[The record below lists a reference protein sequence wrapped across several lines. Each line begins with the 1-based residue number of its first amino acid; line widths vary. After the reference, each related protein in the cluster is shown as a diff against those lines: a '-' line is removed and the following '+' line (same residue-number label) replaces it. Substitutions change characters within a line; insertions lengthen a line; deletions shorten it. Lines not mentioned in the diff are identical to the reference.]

1 MSLLIVGMSH
11 RTAPVALLERT
22 SFGPEDLSKA
32 LHQLLEDGHVDEAL
46 VLSTCNRIEIVAEV
60 ERFHGGV
67 NHISALLA
75 RRSGLSASELGAHL
89 YVHYED
95 VAVGHLFSVAAGLDS
110 MVVGESQVL
119 GQLRSAYAL
128 ARAESAAGRVV
139 HELCQQALRV
149 GKRVHTDTGIDRV
162 GASVV
167 AVALDAAAPVL
178 GADLTGR
185 RAVVVG
191 AGAMGALAG
200 TTMRRRGL
208 TDLVI
213 ANRSSANAARLAES
227 LNGRAVEMA
236 ALDAELVAADVVLAS
251 TGATGIVIAAG
262 VIERAMAARDSRPL
276 VILDLA
282 LPRDVDPAAA
292 AVPGVTYI
300 DLDHLRSEL
309 EGSQSQHDVSAARA
323 IVEEEV
329 AAFVT
334 RQRSVAVA
342 PTVAALRSYAAD
354 VVDAELL
361 RLAGRVPDLGPQDR
375 AEVAQAVRRVVD
387 KLLHAPT
394 VRVKELASVPGGEA
408 YAAVL
413 RELFGLDPDR
423 RDLAEAVALPTEIS
437 GEGRA

>member
-22 SFGPEDLSKA
+22 SFGRDDMGKA
-32 LHQLLEDGHVDEAL
+32 LHDLLEGEHVDEAL
-46 VLSTCNRIEIVAEV
+46 LLSTCNRIEVVAEV

-67 NHISALLA
+67 NDISALLA
-75 RRSGLSASELGAHL
+75 RQSGQPASELGAHL

-95 VAVGHLFSVAAGLDS
+95 AAVAHLFSVAAGLDS
-110 MVVGESQVL
+110 MVLGESQVL

-128 ARAESAAGRVV
+128 AREESAVGRVL

-167 AVALDAAAPVL
+167 AAALDASAPVL

-213 ANRSSANAARLAES
+213 ANRSTANAARLAES
-227 LNGRAVEMA
+227 LSGRAVEMA
-236 ALDAELVAADVVLAS
+236 ALDAELVAADIVLAS
-251 TGATGIVIAAG
+251 TGAAGVVIPAE
-262 VIERAMAARDSRPL
+262 VIERAMAARASRPL

-300 DLDHLRSEL
+300 DLEHLRSAL
-309 EGSQSQHDVSAARA
+309 DGSHSERDVGAARS
-323 IVEEEV
+323 IVEAEV

-334 RQRSVAVA
+334 WQRSVAVA
-342 PTVAALRSYAAD
+342 PTVAALRSYAAT

-361 RLAGRVPDLGPQDR
+361 RLAGRIPDLGPQDR

-423 RDLAEAVALPTEIS
+423 RDLSEAVALPVELTAE
-437 GEGRA
+437 AQP

>member
-11 RTAPVALLERT
+11 RTAPVALLERA
-22 SFGPEDLSKA
+22 SFGRDDIGKA
-32 LHQLLEDGHVDEAL
+32 LHELLEGEHVHEAVL
-46 VLSTCNRIEIVAEV
+46 LSTCNRIEVVADV

-67 NHISALLA
+67 NEVSALLSQ
-75 RRSGLSASELGAHL
+75 RSGQPAGELSAHL

-95 VAVGHLFSVAAGLDS
+95 AAVAHLFSVAAGLDS

-128 ARAESAAGRVV
+128 AREESAVGRVL

-167 AVALDAAAPVL
+167 AVALDAAAQVL
-178 GADLTGR
+178 GPDLAGR

-227 LNGRAVEMA
+227 LSGRAVEMA
-236 ALDAELVAADVVLAS
+236 ALDAELVAADLVLAS
-251 TGATGIVIAAG
+251 TGATGIVIPAE
-262 VIERAMAARDSRPL
+262 VIERAMAARDGRPL

-292 AVPGVTYI
+292 AMPGVTYI
-300 DLDHLRSEL
+300 DLEHLRAVL
-309 EGSQSQHDVSAARA
+309 DGSQSQQDVSAARL
-323 IVEEEV
+323 IVEAEV
-329 AAFVT
+329 AGFVT
-334 RQRSVAVA
+334 WQRSVAVA
-342 PTVAALRSYAAD
+342 PTVAALRSYAAE

-361 RLAGRVPDLGPQDR
+361 RLAGRVPDLRPDDR
-375 AEVAQAVRRVVD
+375 VEVANAVRRVVD

-423 RDLAEAVALPTEIS
+423 LDLAEAVALPAELTAETHP
-437 GEGRA
+437 

>member
-11 RTAPVALLERT
+11 RTAPVALLERA
-22 SFGPEDLSKA
+22 SFGRDDIGKA
-32 LHQLLEDGHVDEAL
+32 LHELLEGEHVHEAVL
-46 VLSTCNRIEIVAEV
+46 LSTCNRIEVVADV

-67 NHISALLA
+67 NEVSALLSQQ
-75 RRSGLSASELGAHL
+75 SGQPAGELSAHL

-95 VAVGHLFSVAAGLDS
+95 AAVAHLFSVAAGLDS

-128 ARAESAAGRVV
+128 AREESAVGRVL

-167 AVALDAAAPVL
+167 AVALDAAAQVL
-178 GADLTGR
+178 GPDLAGR

-227 LNGRAVEMA
+227 LSGRAVEMA
-236 ALDAELVAADVVLAS
+236 ALDAELVAADLVLAS
-251 TGATGIVIAAG
+251 TGATGIVIQAE
-262 VIERAMAARDSRPL
+262 VIERAMAARDGRPL

-292 AVPGVTYI
+292 AMPGVTYI
-300 DLDHLRSEL
+300 DLEHLRAVL
-309 EGSQSQHDVSAARA
+309 DGSQSQQDVSAARL
-323 IVEEEV
+323 IVEAEV
-329 AAFVT
+329 AGFVT
-334 RQRSVAVA
+334 WQRSVAVA
-342 PTVAALRSYAAD
+342 PTVAALRSYAAE

-361 RLAGRVPDLGPQDR
+361 RLAGRVPDLRPDDR
-375 AEVAQAVRRVVD
+375 VEVANAVRRVVD

-423 RDLAEAVALPTEIS
+423 LDLAEAVALPAELTAETHP
-437 GEGRA
+437 

>member
-22 SFGPEDLSKA
+22 SFGRPEVAKA
-32 LHQLLEDGHVDEAL
+32 LHELLDGEHVDEAL
-46 VLSTCNRIEIVAEV
+46 LLSTCNRIEVVAEV

-67 NHISALLA
+67 NDISALLA
-75 RRSGLSASELGAHL
+75 RQSGRQAGELSAHL

-95 VAVGHLFSVAAGLDS
+95 AAVAHLFSVAAGLDS

-128 ARAESAAGRVV
+128 ARAESAVGRVL
-139 HELCQQALRV
+139 HELSQQALRV

-167 AVALDAAAPVL
+167 AVALDVAARVL
-178 GADLTGR
+178 GEDLTGR
-185 RAVVVG
+185 RALVVG

-213 ANRSSANAARLAES
+213 ANRSIANAARLAETLS
-227 LNGRAVEMA
+227 GRAVEMA

-251 TGATGIVIAAG
+251 TGATGIVIPVD
-262 VIERAMAARDSRPL
+262 VIERAVAARGDRPL

-292 AVPGVTYI
+292 ALPGVTYI
-300 DLDHLRSEL
+300 DLEHLRTVL
-309 EGSQSQHDVSAARA
+309 DGSRSQQDVSAARS
-323 IVEEEV
+323 IVEAEV
-329 AAFVT
+329 VAFVT
-334 RQRSVAVA
+334 WQRSVAVA
-342 PTVAALRSYAAD
+342 PTVAALRSYAAE

-394 VRVKELASVPGGEA
+394 VRVKELASAPGGEG

-423 RDLAEAVALPTEIS
+423 RDLSEAVALPAELT
-437 GEGRA
+437 GETHP

>member
-1 MSLLIVGMSH
+1 MIVGMSH

-22 SFGPEDLSKA
+22 SFGRDDVSKA
-32 LHQLLEDGHVDEAL
+32 LHELLEGEHVQEAL
-46 VLSTCNRIEIVAEV
+46 LLSTCNRIEVVAEV

-67 NHISALLA
+67 NDISALLA
-75 RRSGLSASELGAHL
+75 RQSGQPASELGAHL

-95 VAVGHLFSVAAGLDS
+95 VAVAHLFSVAAGLDS
-110 MVVGESQVL
+110 MVVGETQVL
-119 GQLRSAYAL
+119 GQLRTAYAL
-128 ARAESAAGRVV
+128 ARAESAVGQKL

-167 AVALDAAAPVL
+167 AVALDAAARVL
-178 GADLTGR
+178 GEDLSGH
-185 RAVVVG
+185 RAVIVG
-191 AGAMGALAG
+191 AGSMGALAG
-200 TTMRRRGL
+200 TTMRGRGL

-213 ANRSSANAARLAES
+213 ANRSSANAQRLAGS
-227 LNGRAVEMA
+227 LSGRAVDMA
-236 ALDAELVAADVVLAS
+236 ALDAELVAADLVLAS
-251 TGATGIVIAAG
+251 TGATGIVITAD
-262 VIERAMAARDSRPL
+262 VIERVMAARASRPL

-300 DLDHLRSEL
+300 DLEHLRSVL
-309 EGSQSQHDVSAARA
+309 DGSQGQHEVGAARS
-323 IVEEEV
+323 IVEAEV

-334 RQRSVAVA
+334 WQRSVTVA
-342 PTVAALRSYAAD
+342 PTVAALRSYAAQ

-394 VRVKELASVPGGEA
+394 VRVKELAGVPGGEA
-408 YAAVL
+408 YAALL

-423 RDLAEAVALPTEIS
+423 HDLSDAVALPSDLT
-437 GEGRA
+437 GESHA